1 MGQTKDG
8 KLLIGKG
15 GAGSGAFATAAR
27 GEKADEGTEQAKESP
42 AASVFFGG
50 GPAGAAKATGGGVL
64 PRMAGGVF
72 GLGNAFKGLFGR
84 GGGASASYLDQ
95 SRGK

>member
-8 KLLIGKG
+8 KLLLGKG
-15 GAGSGAFATAAR
+15 GILGGQSAGEAVT
-27 GEKADEGTEQAKESP
+27 QAKESP
-42 AASVFFGG
+42 GGSVFFGG
-50 GPAGAAKATGGGVL
+50 GPAGAAKGAAKAAGGGL
-64 PRMAGGVF
+64 TRMAGGVF

>member
-15 GAGSGAFATAAR
+15 GAFAGA
-27 GEKADEGTEQAKESP
+27 GGQSADEGTEQAKESP

-95 SRGK
+95 SREK